1 MSDRLA
7 VMNAGRVVQC
17 GVPEDVY
24 EHPTEEFVAGFI
36 GISNL
41 LEGRVEDGGQVRIG
55 GGLVVPAPLP
65 DEVSRGDAVNISV
78 RPEKI
83 AVGEDVEQGM
93 VRLEGTI
100 EARVYLGVMTQIT
113 VSLGDGANLVALEQ
127 QTYRADAADRWEVGQ
142 RIAIGWRPEH
152 CLVLR

>member
-1 MSDRLA
+1 M
-7 VMNAGRVVQC
+7 
-17 GVPEDVY
+17 
-24 EHPTEEFVAGFI
+24 
-36 GISNL
+36 
-41 LEGRVEDGGQVRIG
+41 
-55 GGLVVPAPLP
+55 
-65 DEVSRGDAVNISV
+65 
-78 RPEKI
+78 
-83 AVGEDVEQGM
+83 GEDVEQGM